1 MVITVTVNP
10 SLDYFVSM
18 KQFRL
23 GATNRT
29 TSELLLP
36 GGKGINVSTVLTTL
50 GIPNTAVF
58 FSAGFV
64 GEEITRLLSVS
75 GIRTMPIRVAEGCSR
90 LNLKLRTE
98 EDVVEGTEL
107 NGMGPQIPDDKL
119 EEMMRYLSGLA
130 EGDTL
135 VLGGTVPG
143 TLPATIYR
151 DILERVKDRKLKVVV
166 DATKDLL
173 LDTLSYHPFLIK
185 PNHHE
190 LGELFGSNPD
200 PETEEGRE
208 EIISLMH
215 KLREMGARNVLCSMS
230 RAGAI
235 LLTEEG
241 NIYAEKA
248 PDGHVISAVGS
259 GDSMVAGFLAGWQ
272 EKEDP
277 LYALRLGVA
286 AGSASAFSERLA
298 GKDAILELV
307 SKMY

>member
-151 DILERVKDRKLKVVV
+151 DILE
-166 DATKDLL
+166 
-173 LDTLSYHPFLIK
+173 
-185 PNHHE
+185 
-190 LGELFGSNPD
+190 
-200 PETEEGRE
+200 
-208 EIISLMH
+208 
-215 KLREMGARNVLCSMS
+215 
-230 RAGAI
+230 
-235 LLTEEG
+235 
-241 NIYAEKA
+241 
-248 PDGHVISAVGS
+248 
-259 GDSMVAGFLAGWQ
+259 
-272 EKEDP
+272 
-277 LYALRLGVA
+277 
-286 AGSASAFSERLA
+286 
-298 GKDAILELV
+298 
-307 SKMY
+307 